1 MAKGGAGKGSHGGS
15 RHRVARKSA
24 TSGAAGLNGKG
35 KQARR
40 NVAKQQRQH
49 KRSMVLA
56 TQRAAAGAAGAPK
69 VVSIV
74 AAGAGADAEQVA
86 QLLFGRADVVSADGA
101 TCVLSAQR
109 QRLTLLRPA
118 RQLDAVLDAMKAADM
133 LMLVIP
139 ADGGLDEEGERLVDA
154 MCQQGV
160 PSVVGVLQG
169 VLPQKQQ
176 AAARKQWAASLEARF
191 PENARLFS
199 LDLDPDC
206 TQILRH
212 LTTLTPRQLEWRKHH
227 PYVLCHSYATTPP
240 TAEAAAG
247 TLQLTGYVRG
257 APLNVNRLVH
267 VPGYGDCQVRAIE
280 VLHEPHP
287 VRRKEGG
294 GGGGGGGAP
303 SAAEGGME
311 VEEGAAGAGASV
323 SASAVEPEAAEPEP
337 GSVRATLLPTVE
349 KQMDLKYVAE
359 ADDLMNEQTW
369 PSLDELRAAEAA
381 ARRRGGGGGDE
392 GDEYAKGWRDDD
404 DDDDDED
411 GEEEDGMED
420 AERPAGSAAA
430 RGAGGGDED
439 DDEAEEVEEE
449 EDDGGEA
456 MEAGEID
463 MDAAALAASDAVQEQ
478 AARQR
483 YLREREQRKLDA
495 AFPDEVD
502 TPLEQ
507 PARVRFARFR
517 GLRSFRTSPWHPQEN
532 LPAEYANIYQFQDWQ
547 ALQRHVLREQ
557 RAACDA
563 DEALLE
569 HAPPGAFV
577 RIVLDAPAG
586 FGAAGTAAGGAGGA
600 LGAGAFGAA
609 GGVGGADVAPL
620 VVCGLNTYENKM
632 TVLHLTVGLSAAA
645 EAAEVSVR
653 GKTPLLLRCGFRS
666 FSCRPIFSED
676 NRRGDKHKLERFLQP
691 GRQCVATIYAP
702 AMFAPAPML
711 AFLPAADPQAA
722 ALGATPVAAGALLSA
737 DSDRIILKKVML
749 TGHPFKCHKS
759 KAVVRWMFFDPE
771 DIRWF
776 KPVEISTK
784 FGRKGH
790 IKESLGTHGYMK
802 VQFDKPI
809 QQHDTVCMNLFKRS
823 FPKWGSF
830 SHALHQAPQPDEVSR
845 EQ

>member
-24 TSGAAGLNGKG
+24 TSAATGLSGKG
-35 KQARR
+35 KAARR
-40 NVAKQQRQH
+40 NAAKQQRQH
-49 KRSMVLA
+49 QRTMVLA

-74 AAGAGADAEQVA
+74 AAGATADTEQVA

-118 RQLDAVLDAMKAADM
+118 RQLDAVLDSMKAADV

-139 ADGGLDEEGERLVDA
+139 AEGGLDEEGERLVDA

-176 AAARKQWAASLEARF
+176 SAARKQWAASLEARF

-199 LDLDPDC
+199 LDLDPDGA
-206 TQILRH
+206 QIMRH

-227 PYVLCHSYATTPP
+227 PYVLCHSYVTTPP
-240 TAEAAAG
+240 TPEAAAG

-257 APLNVNRLVH
+257 AALNVNRLIH

-280 VLHEPHP
+280 VPHEPHP
-287 VRRKEGG
+287 VRRGGKEGAGAASAAEGG
-294 GGGGGGGAP
+294 GGGGGGG
-303 SAAEGGME
+303 ME
-311 VEEGAAGAGASV
+311 VEEGAGAV
-323 SASAVEPEAAEPEP
+323 VP
-337 GSVRATLLPTVE
+337 GSVRATLLPTAE

-369 PSLDELRAAEAA
+369 PSLDELREAEAA
-381 ARRRGGGGGDE
+381 ARRRGGGDE
-392 GDEYAKGWRDDD
+392 GDEYAQGWLDGDGLRAGGEDDD
-404 DDDDDED
+404 DDDGDGEED
-411 GEEEDGMED
+411 GEEEEEDGMD
-420 AERPAGSAAA
+420 AERPAGS
-430 RGAGGGDED
+430 GAGGVGGEGKDDEDGDEG
-439 DDEAEEVEEE
+439 EGE
-449 EDDGGEA
+449 GEA

-502 TPLEQ
+502 TPLDQ

-532 LPAEYANIYQFQDWQ
+532 LPAEYANIYQFQDWP

-557 RAACDA
+557 AAACDA
-563 DEALLE
+563 DEEMLE

-586 FGAAGTAAGGAGGA
+586 FGA
-600 LGAGAFGAA
+600 GAA
-609 GGVGGADVAPL
+609 GGVGGAGVTPL

-632 TVLHLTVGLSAAA
+632 TVLHLTIGLSAAA
-645 EAAEVSVR
+645 EAAEVSLR
-653 GKTPLLLRCGFRS
+653 GKTPLIFRCGFRS
-666 FSCRPIFSED
+666 FACRPIFSED

-702 AMFAPAPML
+702 AMFAPSPML

-722 ALGATPVAAGALLSA
+722 ALGATPVASGALLSA

-823 FPKWGSF
+823 FPKWGAF
-830 SHALHQAPQPDEVSR
+830 SHALHQAEARR